1 MDKEKIKYVCL
12 FYRQALTLHG
22 FMLRH
27 MRNTLLSMSL
37 LWLCVLAVS
46 CKFGTEDT
54 GDDGGADSTE
64 VDSAGLEQLD
74 LFKEAVIPE
83 SADELFDDFLFS
95 YISSQKFKDERTKMR
110 HETLSLTED
119 QSVIVIYEREND
131 LELQKDTS
139 LVHVLLEK
147 IEWGEDQMELYDF
160 NRIHGKWYLT
170 GDSINSVFDTPNAS
184 FLEFLKSF
192 ITDADYQ
199 YESLR
204 LPILFKCF
212 SEDEEEIITR
222 HIEYDEWMEL
232 VNDLPDMKR
241 EVINIDYGQSLIST
255 NRKSVLL
262 KGLSNGLLIT
272 FHFDFSGGRWYLF
285 EIES

>member
-1 MDKEKIKYVCL
+1 
-12 FYRQALTLHG
+12 
-22 FMLRH
+22 MLRH
-27 MRNTLLSMSL
+27 MRNTLLGISL
-37 LWLCVLAVS
+37 LCLCTLAVS
-46 CKFGTEDT
+46 CKFGK
-54 GDDGGADSTE
+54 DDADDNVDADSTG
-64 VDSAGLEQLD
+64 VDSTGLEQLD
-74 LFKEAVIPE
+74 LFKEEVIPE

-95 YISSQKFKDERTKMR
+95 YISSKKFKNERTKMKN
-110 HETLSLTED
+110 ETLSLTEE

-131 LELQKDTS
+131 LNLQKDTS

-147 IEWGEDQMELYDF
+147 IEWGDDQIELYDF

-170 GDSINSVFDTPNAS
+170 GDSVNSVYDTPNAS
-184 FLEFLKSF
+184 FLEFLKNF
-192 ITDADYQ
+192 ITDAGYQ

-204 LPILFKCF
+204 LPVLFKCF

-222 HIEYDEWMEL
+222 HIDYDEWQEL
-232 VNDLPDMKR
+232 VNDLPDMKS

>member
-1 MDKEKIKYVCL
+1 
-12 FYRQALTLHG
+12 
-22 FMLRH
+22 MLRY
-27 MRNTLLSMSL
+27 MRNTLLSISM
-37 LWLCVLAVS
+37 LWMCALVVS
-46 CKFGTEDT
+46 CKFGTEDAGDT
-54 GDDGGADSTE
+54 GDADSTD
-64 VDSAGLEQLD
+64 VDSVGLEQLD
-74 LFKEAVIPE
+74 LFKEEVIPE

-95 YISSQKFKDERTKMR
+95 YISSNKFKDERTKMKR
-110 HETLSLTED
+110 ETLSLTED

-147 IEWGEDQMELYDF
+147 IEWGDDQMELYDF
-160 NRIHGKWYLT
+160 NRIHGRWYLT
-170 GDSINSVFDTPNAS
+170 GDSVNSVANNPNAS
-184 FLEFLKSF
+184 FLEFLKNF
-192 ITDADYQ
+192 IIDSDYQ

-204 LPILFKCF
+204 LPILFKFF

-222 HIEYDEWMEL
+222 HIDYDEWLEL
-232 VNDLPDMKR
+232 VKDLPDMTS
-241 EVINIDYGQSLIST
+241 EVVNIDYGQSLIST